1 MTMAMYA
8 LDPRFRRIPG
18 TSAPQEIVALVQNP
32 FRFLEERYHAHGPI
46 FRSSLIYPVVW
57 MIGPEANRFIMVN
70 RREIFSYEGG
80 YGQLAFGRLF
90 PRNVLIMDGEEHL
103 HMRGILEPAVSRLGL
118 EESIEQVQALWHE
131 AAARLRREGPV
142 DAYHTAQRTTFEVS
156 ARALT
161 GLTDTSELEDM
172 RPLFEAVI
180 DGSMATTKIR
190 WPGGLLDKALDA
202 RDELVKRLTP
212 HVERARRGDARGF
225 LARLAQHQEDGR
237 YLPIDEVVSHVML
250 LFWAGYDTTASAG
263 SWILHLLAH
272 HPEWQDRI
280 RREAFEVLG
289 DAPYQLAGSGKL
301 VSLSMFLREI
311 ERYAPSLIMF
321 PRKVTEGFEFGG
333 HFVPAGATVYY
344 SPWMTH
350 RCPETFP
357 HPHTFDPGRWDPA
370 RGEDQAKG
378 KYMVGFGGGPRL
390 CLGRQFAQM
399 QLRILITTL
408 VRRFHIEPDAT
419 SSVRIMGLPVHHPVD
434 SRLRFREPLDYHK
447 KAALEGAAA

>member
-1 MTMAMYA
+1 
-8 LDPRFRRIPG
+8 
-18 TSAPQEIVALVQNP
+18 
-32 FRFLEERYHAHGPI
+32 
-46 FRSSLIYPVVW
+46 
-57 MIGPEANRFIMVN
+57 
-70 RREIFSYEGG
+70 
-80 YGQLAFGRLF
+80 
-90 PRNVLIMDGEEHL
+90 
-103 HMRGILEPAVSRLGL
+103 
-118 EESIEQVQALWHE
+118 
-131 AAARLRREGPV
+131 
-142 DAYHTAQRTTFEVS
+142 
-156 ARALT
+156 
-161 GLTDTSELEDM
+161 M

-190 WPGGLLDKALDA
+190 WPGGLLDEALDA

-212 HVERARRGDARGF
+212 HVTRARRGDARGF
-225 LARLAQHQEDGR
+225 LARLAQHQEGGR
-237 YLPIDEVVSHVML
+237 YLPVDEVVSHVML

-289 DAPYQLAGSGKL
+289 DAPYQLSGSGRL
-301 VSLSMFLREI
+301 VNMSMFLREI

-321 PRKVTEGFEFGG
+321 PRKATEGFEFDG
-333 HFVPAGATVYY
+333 HFVPAGTPVYY

-350 RCPETFP
+350 RCPDAFP

-419 SSVRIMGLPVHHPVD
+419 SSPKIMGLPVHHPVD
-434 SRLRFREPLDYHK
+434 SRLRFRELLAYQQKPEALAD
-447 KAALEGAAA
+447 AAE